1 MNELGVLEVG
11 LSICFLIRVCVDKL
25 DNTLVR
31 NHKINVLALV
41 LGGELGETSRSK
53 IAQSHTFANL
63 LSTETCWCNLDVAA
77 SSD

>member
-1 MNELGVLEVG
+1 MNELGVLKVG

-25 DNTLVR
+25 DNSLVG
-31 NHKINVLALV
+31 NHKINVLALF
-41 LGGELGETSRSK
+41 LGELGETSRSK
-53 IAQSHTFANL
+53 IAQSHTLANL